1 VVLHQNAELQLQP
14 LNGYKMSAPA
24 QRSVFQLTAPA
35 GALKIAGFL
44 MNAFPIYRCDGRR
57 VGS

>member
-1 VVLHQNAELQLQP
+1 
-14 LNGYKMSAPA
+14 
-24 QRSVFQLTAPA
+24 VFQLTAPA

-44 MNAFPIYRCDGRR
+44 LIAFPIYRRDRRR